1 MFFKTK
7 QYKKRQKTTN
17 KITYSCGEATGKVHL
32 EVALEIEKNGDE
44 DDEL

>member
-1 MFFKTK
+1 MITS
-7 QYKKRQKTTN
+7 

-44 DDEL
+44 DDELRDVDKHLPVL